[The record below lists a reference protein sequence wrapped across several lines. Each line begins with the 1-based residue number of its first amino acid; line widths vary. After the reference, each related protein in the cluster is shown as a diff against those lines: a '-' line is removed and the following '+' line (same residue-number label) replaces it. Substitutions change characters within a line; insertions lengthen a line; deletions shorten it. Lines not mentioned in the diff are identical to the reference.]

1 MTGVPAAPDM
11 LIGVTAGAASVE
23 AMLVE
28 RTPFGRLV
36 PGGRR
41 VRTDVDGP
49 THFVPLALERQLP
62 PGPGGEKRSR
72 QADEARAADAWVQ
85 SIANA
90 VAKLTFGLRTEALRV
105 GVAVDARLDGR
116 GRDVVAMREGAR
128 VEGLPAEI
136 DKALRGRGIETAGPM
151 RRCLQLGDAWALG
164 EQTSA
169 LGLLGGLEGGD
180 RSLVVHWD
188 EEVFLAEARRG
199 LVPRG
204 RFEAPGTRADVGF
217 RGLSVRWRAQ
227 GGGPRLL
234 PAARGGDAAAIQL
247 LRGGAEILGAR
258 VGQRLIQGEREAER
272 VAAEGGR
279 EPGSVRVV
287 VGGAM
292 GRALLDE
299 QLDDRILGGLAAGIR
314 GALGEAPALAR
325 RAGLL
330 PDEAEGSCG
339 LAEGLL
345 QLSREASAPLIGAA
359 ALALGGDD
367 AQDVEQEPPSG

>member
-1 MTGVPAAPDM
+1 M
-11 LIGVTAGAASVE
+11 
-23 AMLVE
+23 
-28 RTPFGRLV
+28 
-36 PGGRR
+36 
-41 VRTDVDGP
+41 
-49 THFVPLALERQLP
+49 
-62 PGPGGEKRSR
+62 
-72 QADEARAADAWVQ
+72 
-85 SIANA
+85 
-90 VAKLTFGLRTEALRV
+90 
-105 GVAVDARLDGR
+105 
-116 GRDVVAMREGAR
+116 VAMREGAR

-188 EEVFLAEARRG
+188 EEVFVAEARRG

-227 GGGPRLL
+227 GGGSRLL

-247 LRGGAEILGAR
+247 LREGAEILGAR

-314 GALGEAPALAR
+314 GALGESPVLAR

-359 ALALGGDD
+359 ALALDGDD
-367 AQDVEQEPPSG
+367 AQDVAQEPPSG